1 MDVRIIGEGE
11 EGKAKMTGSL
21 QTLVLVVLITCNSLE
36 CSDTNPNNRT
46 IPCKIAENGSSVSF
60 DCSARWL
67 QMVPYPI
74 KYSSDSVEL
83 LLSQNLILTINNESF
98 HSWHN
103 LTKIDL
109 NWNHYPKS
117 RLDNADI
124 CKRGLEI
131 ENGTFSYLTKLE
143 KLFIDHNYLCKIPQ
157 GIPSTLTFLSLSYN
171 NIFSV
176 KKQILS
182 PLINLKNLFLSNNCY
197 FGNEC
202 GQVLDIEEGTF
213 SGLTELTEL
222 SLSFNNLTHVPS
234 KLPASLKQLYLS
246 NNNIQIINRNDFHN
260 LVNLEVLYLSGNCPR
275 CFNANYPCKNLCPN
289 TSITIDHFAFQNL
302 KNLTELHLSST
313 SLKTIPPTWF
323 QNTTQLKKLYLE
335 RNYLVNEIASAD
347 FLLNLPFLEVL
358 DLSFNYDL
366 RSYTNNINISDH
378 FSKLVSL
385 KELHIQGYVFKHIA
399 ANNLAPLLN
408 LSKLKILNLG
418 TNFIRQVDFKIF
430 QQFTGLELIYLSENR
445 ITPFSE
451 KNNKMKLVEGYE
463 DKHSRVSSPGV
474 SFPTQFNFQM
484 TKTFSE
490 VVKPQCSSRGKTLDL
505 SLNSIFFI
513 DPKEFRSFSDVS
525 CLNLSSNGIGQ
536 DLNGTEFI
544 YLKNL
549 TYLDLSFNK
558 LDFDSINAFQEL
570 PSLEVLDLSYNSH
583 YFIVDGVIH
592 SLKFIENLQHLKVLN
607 LSWNKISTL
616 TDFRLTSH
624 SLKELQFSGNRL
636 DVLWK
641 NEDKRYH
648 KLFMNLSSLTCLDIS
663 YNRLSKIKGE
673 LRYLPL
679 SLTELYLNNNELVYF
694 GWEELQ
700 AYENLKYL
708 DLSHNK
714 LTMIMGNLSIHTY
727 SLSSLI
733 ISYNSIS
740 SLPVAFLHKARNLSE
755 LDLSFNHLK
764 SINSSV
770 LLSGSENYLKVLGLK
785 GNPFVCTCEIT
796 DFISWIYANNVTI
809 PRLATDVNCATPENK
824 KGSGIIYFD
833 VHTCDLDG
841 AAMILYFFSVFL
853 VMSITVLPIL
863 INVFSWDLWYVYHL
877 CVAKLRLHKVC
888 KSECLYD
895 VFITY
900 DNKDPNVN
908 DWIFNELCQ
917 HLEDKGDKHMYL
929 CLEERDWEPGKAIID
944 NLAHSINQSK
954 KTLFVLTKKY
964 VKSGKFKIAFY
975 LALQKLM
982 DENMDVIVIVLLEPV
997 LQNSQYLKL
1006 RRKICK
1012 SSIMEWPK
1020 NPNAKGLFWQRMKNV
1035 LLTDNCKRYNNFYTD
1050 PIENYE

>member
-1 MDVRIIGEGE
+1 MPPL
-11 EGKAKMTGSL
+11 L
-21 QTLVLVVLITCNSLE
+21 QTALLVVVTTCNSLAY
-36 CSDTNPNNRT
+36 SDMTPNNRT
-46 IPCKIAENGSSVSF
+46 IPCRITENGFFVSF
-60 DCSARWL
+60 DCSARRL
-67 QMVPYPI
+67 KMVPHPI
-74 KYSSDSVEL
+74 TYNSDSAEL

-98 HSWHN
+98 YSWHN

-117 RLDNADI
+117 RLNNTDL

-131 ENGTFSYLTKLE
+131 GNETFSYLTKLE
-143 KLFIDHNYLCKIPQ
+143 ELFIDHNFLCKIPQ
-157 GIPSTLTFLSLSYN
+157 GIPSTVQTLSLSYN

-182 PLINLKNLFLSNNCY
+182 PLINLKKLFLNHNCY

-202 GQVLDIEEGTF
+202 DHVVDIEEGTF
-213 SGLTELTEL
+213 AGLTELTVL
-222 SLSFNNLTHVPS
+222 DLSFNNMTRVPA
-234 KLPASLKQLYLS
+234 KLPASLKELYLS
-246 NNNIQIINRNDFHN
+246 NNNIQIIHSDDLQN
-260 LVNLEVLYLSGNCPR
+260 LVNLEVLFLNGNCPR
-275 CFNANYPCKNLCPN
+275 CFNANYPCKNLCKQI
-289 TSITIDHFAFQNL
+289 SITIDPLAFQNL
-302 KNLTELHLSST
+302 KNLTELHLGST
-313 SLKTIPPTWF
+313 SLRTIPPIWF
-323 QNTTQLKKLYLE
+323 QNTTQLKILNLQL
-335 RNYLVNEIASAD
+335 NYLVNEIASAD

-366 RSYTNNINISDH
+366 RSYANNINISNH
-378 FSKLVSL
+378 FSKLISL
-385 KELHIQGYVFKHIA
+385 QELHIQGYVFKHIA
-399 ANNLAPLLN
+399 AKN
-408 LSKLKILNLG
+408 LSPLINLPKLATINLG
-418 TNFIRQVDFKIF
+418 INFIKQVDFEVF
-430 QQFTGLELIYLSENR
+430 QNISGLKLIYLSENR

-451 KNNKMKLVEGYE
+451 TNKQLFGVCKDQSY
-463 DKHSRVSSPGV
+463 RISSPGV
-474 SFPTQFNFQM
+474 TFPTQSNFQM
-484 TKTFSE
+484 TKIFSHL
-490 VVKPQCSSRGKTLDL
+490 VKPQCSSRGKTLDL

-513 DPKEFRSFSDVS
+513 DPEEFRSFSDVS
-525 CLNLSSNGIGQ
+525 CLNLSFNSIGQ

-583 YFIVDGVIH
+583 YFIVDGVTH
-592 SLKFIENLQHLKVLN
+592 RLKFIENLQYLKVLN

-641 NEDKRYH
+641 NEDKRYQE
-648 KLFMNLSSLTCLDIS
+648 LFKNLYNLTCLDIS
-663 YNRLSKIKGE
+663 YNRLNKMTEVE
-673 LRYLPL
+673 LSNLPL
-679 SLTELYLNNNELVYF
+679 SLTELYLNNNKLDYF
-694 GWEELQ
+694 GWKALK
-700 AYENLKYL
+700 AYKNLKHL

-740 SLPVAFLHKARNLSE
+740 SLPVAFLHKSRNLSE

-770 LLSGSENYLKVLGLK
+770 FLSGSENYLTVLGLK

-809 PRLATDVNCATPENK
+809 PRLATDVNCAAPENK
-824 KGSGIIYFD
+824 KGSGIIFFD

-888 KSECLYD
+888 KSKCLYD

-900 DNKDPNVN
+900 DNKDPNVS

-944 NLAHSINQSK
+944 NLAHSINQSN

-964 VKSGKFKIAFY
+964 VKSGKFKTAFY

-997 LQNSQYLKL
+997 LQNSQYLRL

-1020 NPNAKGLFWQRMKNV
+1020 NPNTKSFFWQRMKNV
-1035 LLTDNCKRYNNFYTD
+1035 LLTDNCNRYNNFYTD
-1050 PIENYE
+1050 TIAN

>member
-1 MDVRIIGEGE
+1 LDLSQNNIFFV
-11 EGKAKMTGSL
+11 KATDFTNLSFLKCLNLSGNAIS
-21 QTLVLVVLITCNSLE
+21 QTLNGSEFRNLNRLKYLDFSNNRIDLLYSTAFQELTELEVLDISNNDHYFLAEGITHVFNFTKNLEKLTKLMMNNNQISTSTNRHLVSQSLRILEFKGNYLNILWKDGDTRYLNFFKNLNKLYKLDISENSLTFVPPGVFE
-36 CSDTNPNNRT
+36 GMPPDLLELYLARNKLKTFSWDKLHLLEKLSVLDLSNNYLTTVPRELSNCT
-46 IPCKIAENGSSVSF
+46 SSIKKLILSNNKIKKLTPFFLRGSVS
-60 DCSARWL
+60 L
-67 QMVPYPI
+67 
-74 KYSSDSVEL
+74 KYLDLSDNLIQNIGHSSFPEDVLDNLTEL
-83 LLSQNLILTINNESF
+83 LLQ
-98 HSWHN
+98 
-103 LTKIDL
+103 
-109 NWNHYPKS
+109 
-117 RLDNADI
+117 DI

-260 LVNLEVLYLSGNCPR
+260 LVNLEVLYLR
-275 CFNANYPCKNLCPN
+275 
-289 TSITIDHFAFQNL
+289 
-302 KNLTELHLSST
+302 
-313 SLKTIPPTWF
+313 
-323 QNTTQLKKLYLE
+323 
-335 RNYLVNEIASAD
+335 
-347 FLLNLPFLEVL
+347 
-358 DLSFNYDL
+358 
-366 RSYTNNINISDH
+366 
-378 FSKLVSL
+378 
-385 KELHIQGYVFKHIA
+385 
-399 ANNLAPLLN
+399 
-408 LSKLKILNLG
+408 
-418 TNFIRQVDFKIF
+418 
-430 QQFTGLELIYLSENR
+430 
-445 ITPFSE
+445 
-451 KNNKMKLVEGYE
+451 
-463 DKHSRVSSPGV
+463 
-474 SFPTQFNFQM
+474 
-484 TKTFSE
+484 
-490 VVKPQCSSRGKTLDL
+490 
-505 SLNSIFFI
+505 
-513 DPKEFRSFSDVS
+513 
-525 CLNLSSNGIGQ
+525 
-536 DLNGTEFI
+536 
-544 YLKNL
+544 
-549 TYLDLSFNK
+549 
-558 LDFDSINAFQEL
+558 
-570 PSLEVLDLSYNSH
+570 
-583 YFIVDGVIH
+583 
-592 SLKFIENLQHLKVLN
+592 
-607 LSWNKISTL
+607 
-616 TDFRLTSH
+616 
-624 SLKELQFSGNRL
+624 NRL

-1050 PIENYE
+1050 PIEN